1 MVTFIVDREYNMKIN
16 SSTAHRSTQG
26 FRTRRV
32 RVLGPVEDGKLPI
45 LDLSGILGGLLGG
58 ARRRQAACGGWQ
70 RQRSGGA
77 RSRGAAP
84 GLSVGRGCAATVWAR
99 LLTWSGL
106 LTLRGVVLGIRR

>member
-70 RQRSGGA
+70 QWRV
-77 RSRGAAP
+77 GAAASKAATP
-84 GLSVGRGCAATVWAR
+84 GLSVGRGWAAAVWAHSR
-99 LLTWSGL
+99 TRSNY
-106 LTLRGVVLGIRR
+106 